1 MRVNRLENENHS
13 NYFELVLKCTQ
24 QKQNQSYRTNKNT
37 KKVRV
42 KFALYYSL

>member
-13 NYFELVLKCTQ
+13 NYAELVLKCNQ
-24 QKQNQSYRTNKNT
+24 QKQNQAYRTNKIT

-42 KFALYYSL
+42 KFA